1 MLYLSILS
9 LAETTAPEGG
19 LFDFNATL
27 PLMAIQFLLL
37 MAVLN
42 NIFYKPVTNILDERN
57 DYIRN
62 SLTQAVE
69 NLKKANDLTNQ
80 YESELVEARKSVQ
93 AIINSTKKQTQDEI
107 AANMQDVQQ
116 QINVMITDA
125 SNELNAQKEKALKT
139 LEDQV
144 DILSQEIKTKLL
156 SGQTV

>member
-9 LAETTAPEGG
+9 LAEQTAPEGG

-27 PLMAIQFLLL
+27 PLMALQFLLL
-37 MAVLN
+37 MVVLN
-42 NIFYKPVTNILDERN
+42 NIFYKPITNILDERN

-80 YESELVEARKSVQ
+80 YESELVEARKNVQ
-93 AIINSTKKQTQDEI
+93 AIINNTKKQTQSEI
-107 AANMQDVQQ
+107 AVNMQDVQQ
-116 QINVMITDA
+116 QINIMITDA
-125 SNELNAQKEKALKT
+125 SNELNAQKEKALRT